1 MNTKIPSLSPESV
14 PPKTRQVMRAES
26 GEELLDLY
34 SRQTRKA
41 GVDYGQAQTIG
52 NKGMLVERDPI
63 VLRSNLK
70 ELRWIVDARFAP
82 LCNVRHGWKPP
93 GGTGRVI
100 EKQVELR
107 LREVQP

>member
-1 MNTKIPSLSPESV
+1 MNTKIPSLPPESV
-14 PPKTRQVMRAES
+14 PAKTRQVMRAES

-41 GVDYGQAQTIG
+41 GVDYGQAQTIR
-52 NKGMLVERDPI
+52 NKRMLVERDPI

-70 ELRWIVDARFAP
+70 ERWIVDARFAP
-82 LCNVRHGWKPP
+82 LCKVRHWWKPP
-93 GGTGRVI
+93 GGTSRVI
-100 EKQVELR
+100 EKEVELR